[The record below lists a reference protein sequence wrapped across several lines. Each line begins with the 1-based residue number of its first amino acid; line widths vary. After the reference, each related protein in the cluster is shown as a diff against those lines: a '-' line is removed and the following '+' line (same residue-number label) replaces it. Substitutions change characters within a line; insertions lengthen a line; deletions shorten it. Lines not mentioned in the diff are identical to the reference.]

1 MIKKFIF
8 RKILPTLIIVY
19 GAMYLV
25 NYLDISPEVQKIKKL
40 SNDIVNTIS
49 KGFLISLVLIFGCFT
64 NLSFA

>member
-25 NYLDISPEVQKIKKL
+25 NYLDISPEVQKIKKKL
-40 SNDIVNTIS
+40 SNDIVTTI
-49 KGFLISLVLIFGCFT
+49 K
-64 NLSFA
+64 

>member
-25 NYLDISPEVQKIKKL
+25 NYLDISPEVQKIKKKL
-40 SNDIVNTIS
+40 SNDIVITI
-49 KGFLISLVLIFGCFT
+49 K
-64 NLSFA
+64 

>member
-25 NYLDISPEVQKIKKL
+25 NYLDISPEVQKIKIKL
-40 SNDIVNTIS
+40 SNDIVTTI
-49 KGFLISLVLIFGCFT
+49 K
-64 NLSFA
+64 

>member
-25 NYLDISPEVQKIKKL
+25 NYLDISPEAQQIKKKL
-40 SNDIVNTIS
+40 SNDIVITI
-49 KGFLISLVLIFGCFT
+49 K
-64 NLSFA
+64 

>member
-25 NYLDISPEVQKIKKL
+25 NYLDISPEVQKIQKKL
-40 SNDIVNTIS
+40 SNDIVTTI
-49 KGFLISLVLIFGCFT
+49 K
-64 NLSFA
+64 

>member
-25 NYLDISPEVQKIKKL
+25 NYLDISPEAQKIKKKL
-40 SNDIVNTIS
+40 SNDIVNTI
-49 KGFLISLVLIFGCFT
+49 K
-64 NLSFA
+64 

>member
-25 NYLDISPEVQKIKKL
+25 NYLDISPEVQKIKKKL
-40 SNDIVNTIS
+40 SNDIVTTV
-49 KGFLISLVLIFGCFT
+49 K
-64 NLSFA
+64 